1 MATSNHATKNRVI
14 RDEASVPLM
23 LKLQIAKAGRELH
36 KLRRSP
42 ATNMTQVWLLNSH
55 IDEATVAFDLGRY
68 RDAKHCLQIFWKA
81 TREDLK

>member
-1 MATSNHATKNRVI
+1 MAKRKNITEHRVI
-14 RDEASVPLM
+14 PDKEMIPLM

-55 IDEATVAFDLGRY
+55 IDEATVALDLGRY